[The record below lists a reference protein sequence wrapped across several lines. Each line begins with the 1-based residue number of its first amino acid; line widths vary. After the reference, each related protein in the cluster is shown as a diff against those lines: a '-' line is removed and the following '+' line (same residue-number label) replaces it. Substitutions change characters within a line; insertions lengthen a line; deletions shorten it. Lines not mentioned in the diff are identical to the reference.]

1 MKTTAMKTMR
11 HGLLNPRLLRY
22 GRGRLT
28 ALPTLALI
36 AATLF
41 FPAGRAGT
49 AQTLNQDLD
58 KLNRFV
64 QTGDTPAM
72 QVFRQGRD
80 LIDKED
86 WAAAAAKFGGYV
98 SQYPKSKEADA
109 ALYWLAYALK
119 KQGRFQDAE
128 QTLERLARE
137 FPRSTWVDDA
147 RAMQVEIAPRV
158 GKRVDPEG
166 LADDEL
172 KMVALQSLFQSD
184 PARAGAYVAE
194 ILKPN
199 SKASR
204 ELKETAVSLLG
215 NYGGP
220 EATAMLLD
228 IARTQPDAD
237 LRAVAIHRLGQTN
250 DETVVDELKKIYAA
264 EQDREVKEQVLHAF
278 SQMNSPRA
286 YAGLLEVAR
295 AGGADAELRQTAI
308 HWIGERNEAQ
318 AVDDLM
324 RIMAGERDDD
334 VRGAVLHAF
343 SQMNDPRAQARLLEV
358 ARGGGDASVELRS
371 QAIHWVGQRQGDAVV
386 DELMSIYRA
395 DRNEEVRGAVLHA
408 LSQQSNPRAR
418 ASLLEVARAGD
429 DPEMRSQ
436 AIHALTQVDDE
447 ASVAEL
453 VKLYDS
459 ERDED
464 VKNSLLH
471 AFAESRQDRALLKLM
486 DVARGD
492 SSREMRKQA
501 IHWLGQSRDPRA
513 MKLLQDLL
521 R

>member
-1 MKTTAMKTMR
+1 MR
-11 HGLLNPRLLRY
+11 HELLKIRFLRF
-22 GRGRLT
+22 GRGRLI
-28 ALPTLALI
+28 ALLLLALT
-36 AATLF
+36 AAGLLF
-41 FPAGRAGT
+41 MPGRGGAS
-49 AQTLNQDLD
+49 QRLDEDLA

-64 QTGDTPAM
+64 QTGGSPAM

-80 LIDKED
+80 LIEKED
-86 WAAAAAKFGGYV
+86 WAAAASKFEGYV
-98 SQYPKSKEADA
+98 AQYPKSKEADA

-119 KQGRFQDAE
+119 KQGKFQDAE
-128 QTLERLARE
+128 RALERLTKE

-147 RAMQVEIAPRV
+147 RAMEVEIAPQV

-184 PARAGAYVAE
+184 PARASTYVAE
-194 ILKPN
+194 ILKPG

-215 NYGGP
+215 NQGGP

-228 IARTQPDAD
+228 IARAQPDPD
-237 LRAVAIHRLGQTN
+237 LRGIAIHRLGQSN
-250 DETVVDELKKIYAA
+250 DETVVDELTKIYAA
-264 EQDREVKEQVLHAF
+264 EQDRDVKGQVLHAF
-278 SQMNSPRA
+278 SQMNGQRA
-286 YAGLLEVAR
+286 YAGLLRVAQSD
-295 AGGADAELRQTAI
+295 GDTELRQTAI
-308 HWIGERNEAQ
+308 HWLGQRNEPR

-324 RIMAGERDDD
+324 RLMSAERDDD
-334 VRGAVLHAF
+334 IRGAVLHAF
-343 SQMNDPRAQARLLEV
+343 SQMNDPRAQAKLLEI
-358 ARGGGDASVELRS
+358 ARGSEGSVELRA
-371 QAIHWVGQRQGDAVV
+371 QAIHWVGQRSGEGVV
-386 DELMSIYRA
+386 GELMSIYRA
-395 DRNEEVRGAVLHA
+395 DPNEEIRGAVLHA
-408 LSQQSNPRAR
+408 LSQQRDPRAR
-418 ASLLEVARAGD
+418 ASLLEVARGGD

-436 AIHALTQVDDE
+436 AIHALTQFDDD

-464 VKNSLLH
+464 VKNGLLH
-471 AFAESRQDRALLKLM
+471 AFSESKQERALLKLM
-486 DVARGD
+486 DIARGD
-492 SSREMRKQA
+492 ASREMRKQA